1 MVKTFNCIK
10 YGGNHTRPINRN
22 CKIEKDK
29 ASTMDTNTQILKELQ
44 SLSGRMAQME
54 DRMEAIVSR
63 SSPAR
68 SHTSSLAS
76 QKSPV
81 NQRSQPDI
89 ESPEQDLLLPTLKN
103 LRQSRSKQE
112 QVDSRIK
119 ELQGLDKGKFK
130 SQRGGSETIWVKK
143 EVAWPQNHVLGG
155 NSKTRVN
162 YDSLTISQW
171 VSGFATI
178 TRDEDDL
185 NVKKKMLEYLAE
197 IMEDSH
203 DFGWS
208 SAKGAHAV
216 LLCKMEEGRVTW
228 EETHQIDM
236 EAMLQKM
243 NLSSSDKLKWISKH
257 VLLPSISS
265 NIQGSEYKDV
275 YQFKYLLTN

>member
-1 MVKTFNCIK
+1 MVKTFDCIK
-10 YGGNHTRPINRN
+10 CGGNHTRPINRN

-81 NQRSQPDI
+81 SQRSQPDI
-89 ESPEQDLLLPTLKN
+89 QSPEQDLLLPTLKN
-103 LRQSRSKQE
+103 LRQSRSIQE

-119 ELQGLDKGKFK
+119 EPQGLDKGKFK

-162 YDSLTISQW
+162 YDSLQL
-171 VSGFATI
+171 VNGY
-178 TRDEDDL
+178 RD
-185 NVKKKMLEYLAE
+185 
-197 IMEDSH
+197 
-203 DFGWS
+203 
-208 SAKGAHAV
+208 
-216 LLCKMEEGRVTW
+216 
-228 EETHQIDM
+228 
-236 EAMLQKM
+236 
-243 NLSSSDKLKWISKH
+243 
-257 VLLPSISS
+257 LLPS
-265 NIQGSEYKDV
+265 QGMKM
-275 YQFKYLLTN
+275 T